1 MADYAKGDRVVVKT
15 MHYGPDKAQWGVRV
29 VQPGLAEIRRAED
42 RAAGTVLDDAGEPKL
57 YNDMRDY
64 DPADDGEMPIEI
76 TRIRGARMSYASV
89 RGVYHAP
96 AGLIEGK
103 TSNGNTCWF
112 KADDV
117 IGLVTEP

>member
-1 MADYAKGDRVVVKT
+1 MAAYTKGDKVVVKT
-15 MHYGPDKAQWGVRV
+15 LHYGPDKAQWGVRV

-42 RAAGTVLDDAGEPKL
+42 REAGETIGDDGEPKL

-64 DPADDGEMPIEI
+64 DPDEDGPMPIEI
-76 TRIRGARMSYASV
+76 TRIRGALSYASV

-117 IGLVTEP
+117 VGVTEP